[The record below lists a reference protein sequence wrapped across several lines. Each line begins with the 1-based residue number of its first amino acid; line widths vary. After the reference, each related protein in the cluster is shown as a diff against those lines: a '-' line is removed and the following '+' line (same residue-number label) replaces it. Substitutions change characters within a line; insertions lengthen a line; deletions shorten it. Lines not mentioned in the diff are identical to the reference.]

1 MNTTTQQPDAG
12 TPETDAQAYREP
24 QWSAAVVVPV
34 EFARKLERE
43 RDQWREVARR
53 LHRAVGPN
61 GGCID
66 MPALRGAIAEFE
78 RLKEA
83 Q

>member
-1 MNTTTQQPDAG
+1 MTTTTQQPDAP

-24 QWSAAVVVPV
+24 EWSTAVVVPV

-43 RDQWREVARR
+43 RDQWRECARR
-53 LHRAVGPN
+53 FWKAGGPN
-61 GGCID
+61 GCCID
-66 MPALRGAIAEFE
+66 IPALRGAIAEFE